1 MPILSKPSGAA
12 RTAVMYI
19 TAGALI
25 DVWSIIYWAYL
36 NHHAPEHGDAP
47 YYWVYGFFLTG
58 VVLLVIGLALGRIG
72 RAARHAELPPE
83 LPDGQT
89 AEPPANAVPP
99 GAPAPGPVPVYYTAP
114 VQGAPAAAVP
124 VVPAAPAAPVATRLP
139 R

>member
-12 RTAVMYI
+12 RTSLIYI

-25 DVWSIIYWAYL
+25 DVWTIIYWVYL
-36 NHHAPEHGDAP
+36 SRHPEGHADLS

-99 GAPAPGPVPVYYTAP
+99 GAPAAGPGPVYYTVPA
-114 VQGAPAAAVP
+114 QGVPAAQPAAAAVP
-124 VVPAAPAAPVATRLP
+124 PVATRLP

>member
-12 RTAVMYI
+12 RMSLMYI
-19 TAGALI
+19 TTGALV
-25 DVWSIIYWAYL
+25 DVWTIIYWIYL
-36 NHHAPEHGDAP
+36 NRHPEGHGDVP
-47 YYWVYGFFLTG
+47 YYWVYGFFFTG

-83 LPDGQT
+83 LPNGQT

-99 GAPAPGPVPVYYTAP
+99 GAPGTGPGPVYYTVPGQA
-114 VQGAPAAAVP
+114 VPAAQ
-124 VVPAAPAAPVATRLP
+124 PAAPAAPVATRLP